1 MLAENLRAVRQQKG
15 LTLEQIAE
23 RVNVTRQTMCKYEQ
37 GIIVPN
43 AIVLVDI
50 AEKLGVTCEELVRG
64 KPTAN

>member
-23 RVNVTRQTMCKYEQ
+23 SVNVTRQTMCKYEQ